1 MLRKLFI
8 DHPTEVGESY
18 GEHFAVATG
27 FGISLLAG
35 GLACLVHAIVP
46 ALCKTTGSGIVR
58 NLYRRMDGRRAPVE
72 PRELLDADALEWVI

>member
-1 MLRKLFI
+1 MLMRLFI
-8 DHPTEVGESY
+8 DHPNEVGESY

-35 GLACLVHAIVP
+35 GLGCLIHAFVP

-58 NLYRRMDGRRAPVE
+58 NLYFRMTERRPRSPVTF
-72 PRELLDADALEWVI
+72 DADAPEWVI